1 MTLLTSEL
9 LDSLEASVRPV
20 DEARLLPPVLYTS
33 PEFYAFEKEA
43 VFGHD
48 WLCVGRA
55 DQIPAPGDFMTITLA
70 DEPLL
75 VTRHRDGS
83 VRVLTAVCRHRGM
96 LIAEGRGHVTT
107 FLCPYHHWVY
117 GTDGTL
123 LGCPEMDRAVG
134 FDKAEHGLPSL
145 PVEVWNGFVFTSFDP
160 APPPLAP
167 TLAAA
172 DTLLRNF
179 HLDAS
184 VTLDGG
190 VLDGLRWNWKVMLEN
205 FNDPYHASRLHGHLQ
220 DFAPSH
226 MNDFP
231 DWDDRD
237 NVVLRIQ
244 HFTQID
250 GSFNPTM
257 RCLLPVF
264 PGLTEEE
271 RRRGSF
277 MLIPPTLAIAVVP
290 DEVAYFII
298 RPQSADEIG
307 ISIGYCFDPA
317 ALREPL
323 FDLLFEQAK
332 SGVNNFNVQ
341 DVHVDEMVQRGL
353 HSRFAPRGRYSWQEQ
368 TLSRLNRW
376 LVRRYRRH
384 WPVACTTPGQTGA
397 DPTLSMHVQHQ
408 GGHV

>member
-1 MTLLTSEL
+1 MLTREL
-9 LDSLEASVRPV
+9 LASLDASDRPV
-20 DEARLLPPVLYTS
+20 NEACLLPPQLYTS
-33 PEFYAFEKEA
+33 PEFYAFEQEA
-43 VFGHD
+43 IFGHD

-55 DQIPAPGDFMTITLA
+55 DQVAESGDYLTITLV

-75 VTRHRDGS
+75 VTRHKDGS
-83 VRVLTAVCRHRGM
+83 IRVLSAVCRHRAM
-96 LIAEGRGHVTT
+96 LVAEGRGRVNT

-117 GTDGTL
+117 GTDGSL
-123 LGCPEMDRAVG
+123 LGCPEMDRAVC
-134 FDKAEHGLPSL
+134 FDRADYGLPSL
-145 PVEVWNGFVFTSFDP
+145 PVEVWNGFIFTSFDP

-167 TLAAA
+167 TLTKAAEILA
-172 DTLLRNF
+172 SF
-179 HLDAS
+179 QLDRA

-226 MNDFP
+226 LNEFP
-231 DWDDRD
+231 QTDDRD
-237 NVVLRIQ
+237 NAVLRIQ

-264 PGLTEEE
+264 PGLSEDE
-271 RRRGSF
+271 RKRGSF

-298 RPQSADEIG
+298 RPKSADEIG
-307 ISIGYCFDPA
+307 ITIGYCFDPA

-332 SGVNNFNVQ
+332 AGVNNFNVQ
-341 DVHVDEMVQRGL
+341 DVHVDERVQRGL
-353 HSRFAPRGRYSWQEQ
+353 HSRFAGRGRFSWQED
-368 TLSRLNRW
+368 TLRQLNRW
-376 LVRRYRRH
+376 LVRRYRQY
-384 WPVACTTPGQTGA
+384 WPQAAQLA
-397 DPTLSMHVQHQ
+397 EAPT
-408 GGHV
+408 

>member
-1 MTLLTSEL
+1 MSVLTPEL
-9 LDSLEASVRPV
+9 LESLEASVRPV
-20 DEARLLPPVLYTS
+20 DMACALPADLYTS
-33 PEFYAFEKEA
+33 DEFYAFEKDA

-48 WLCVGRA
+48 WLCVGRT
-55 DQIPAPGDFMTITLA
+55 DEIPDPGDFMTITLA

-75 VTRHRDGS
+75 ASRHKDGS
-83 VRVLTAVCRHRGM
+83 VRVLSAVCRHRGM
-96 LIAEGRGHVTT
+96 LVAEGRGHVTS

-117 GTDGTL
+117 GTDGSL

-134 FDKAEHGLPSL
+134 FDKAEHCLPSL
-145 PVEVWNGFVFTSFDP
+145 PVEIWNGFVFTSLDP
-160 APPPLAP
+160 APAPLAP
-167 TLAAA
+167 TLASA
-172 DTLLRNF
+172 DPILRNF
-179 HLDAS
+179 HLDRA

-190 VLDGLRWNWKVMLEN
+190 VLDRLLWNWKVMFEN

-231 DWDDRD
+231 QWDDSQ

-264 PGLTEEE
+264 PGLSDAE

-298 RPQSADEIG
+298 RPQSAGEIG
-307 ISIGYCFDPA
+307 ITIGYCFDA
-317 ALREPL
+317 TALREPL
-323 FDLLFEQAK
+323 FNLLFEQAK
-332 SGVNNFNVQ
+332 AGVNNFNVQ

-353 HSRFAPRGRYSWQEQ
+353 RSRFAPRGRYSWQEE
-368 TLSRLNRW
+368 TLSRFNRW
-376 LVRRYRRH
+376 LVRRYRQY
-384 WPVACTTPGQTGA
+384 WPEARTAPALSGA
-397 DPTLSMHVQHQ
+397 AASIARRQHQ
-408 GGHV
+408 QGEV